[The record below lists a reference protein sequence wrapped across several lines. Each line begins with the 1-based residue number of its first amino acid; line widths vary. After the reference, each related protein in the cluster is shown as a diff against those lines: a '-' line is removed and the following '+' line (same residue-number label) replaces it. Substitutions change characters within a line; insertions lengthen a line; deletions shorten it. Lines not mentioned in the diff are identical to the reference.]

1 MWSTRDSAGWAG
13 LSARCPHVH
22 RFPSP
27 SLPGRPPSAR
37 GSRAPDEGDARCTT
51 TFKNAHRTERRD
63 VLYPLHPWFGHDVF
77 VHGATE
83 KANGVFRCTLDGSDI
98 TRSLEIPVWMFDRAV
113 CVSEV
118 RFAVDAFVDLE
129 ALGALSALLDQV
141 LKTNA
146 PSSNARLRDAYGGS
160 RDRNQGESHG
170 VEDDGVCDRAAQAV
184 SRIPTDGF
192 VHRSARGGGAG
203 LARPAGGRA
212 GDSNRPDDAADTRT
226 CAGGFGADNGGG
238 RP

>member
-1 MWSTRDSAGWAG
+1 
-13 LSARCPHVH
+13 
-22 RFPSP
+22 
-27 SLPGRPPSAR
+27 
-37 GSRAPDEGDARCTT
+37 
-51 TFKNAHRTERRD
+51 
-63 VLYPLHPWFGHDVF
+63 
-77 VHGATE
+77 
-83 KANGVFRCTLDGSDI
+83 
-98 TRSLEIPVWMFDRAV
+98 MFDRAV

-160 RDRNQGESHG
+160 RDQNQGESHG

-192 VHRSARGGGAG
+192 VHRSAAAVAPDWPDLPEDARGALIG
-203 LARPAGGRA
+203 LM
-212 GDSNRPDDAADTRT
+212 TRLILEHAQAVSAPT
-226 CAGGFGADNGGG
+226 TAEVGHD
-238 RP
+238 R